1 MSSLFDTE
9 VYQRRNHTPWASV
22 NFLHFVRDMVWN
34 GTAEPLENEV
44 VFKARYRNDVASR
57 VWYEL
62 SWTGEDGERHYADS
76 QDFGLLLWRAAEI
89 ELKARAKKEKN
100 DDSKGALSRG
110 D

>member
-34 GTAEPLENEV
+34 GGGKDPLKDQV
-44 VFKARYRNDVASR
+44 VFRARYRHDVASR
-57 VWYEL
+57 VWFSLE
-62 SWTGEDGERHYADS
+62 WTGEDGERHNAEA

-89 ELKARAKKEKN
+89 EMKVKEKK
-100 DDSKGALSRG
+100 KGG
-110 D
+110 E